1 MKRKQCSNCI
11 LDDSIPNVE
20 ILSNGLCNF
29 CNDYELNKVVK
40 ARMNRI
46 FASRMEKI
54 FQNPGENMY
63 DVAVMFSG
71 GKDSAMLL
79 KMAKE
84 KYHLRTL
91 AVSVMHPLIN
101 KIAKQNIDDVA
112 KKLQVDVVKIQ
123 IQEDVFKK
131 VIRQALVHGKEY
143 DLNEFVG
150 CDVCN
155 FLFMWV
161 ALKMSMRLRIPTIL
175 EGSDKSQN
183 GAYFIEGKKVD
194 QKISKGIMPYGRL
207 HDIVRDALG
216 EEMKGSIYGCEIEDL
231 KKYKYPNV
239 IAPFM
244 FTDYSFKDNFNHI
257 SQMGLDSNKF
267 RSIVTNC
274 DAVPF
279 FSYIALKRFGC
290 ISYVK
295 HFANEIR
302 NKYPNIS
309 QLSLD
314 DKIQS
319 TILEK
324 EKLKSVLNEY
334 EDILNYVVDNNLND
348 QNVDEAQM
356 ESIMNRMGSEFTEYY
371 GLQVSKILVDQILQI
386 HKYCKY
392 FDIDLDEIQ

>member
-1 MKRKQCSNCI
+1 
-11 LDDSIPNVE
+11 
-20 ILSNGLCNF
+20 
-29 CNDYELNKVVK
+29 
-40 ARMNRI
+40 
-46 FASRMEKI
+46 
-54 FQNPGENMY
+54 
-63 DVAVMFSG
+63 
-71 GKDSAMLL
+71 
-79 KMAKE
+79 
-84 KYHLRTL
+84 
-91 AVSVMHPLIN
+91 
-101 KIAKQNIDDVA
+101 
-112 KKLQVDVVKIQ
+112 
-123 IQEDVFKK
+123 
-131 VIRQALVHGKEY
+131 
-143 DLNEFVG
+143 
-150 CDVCN
+150 
-155 FLFMWV
+155 
-161 ALKMSMRLRIPTIL
+161 
-175 EGSDKSQN
+175 
-183 GAYFIEGKKVD
+183 
-194 QKISKGIMPYGRL
+194 
-207 HDIVRDALG
+207 
-216 EEMKGSIYGCEIEDL
+216 
-231 KKYKYPNV
+231 
-239 IAPFM
+239 M